1 MQGTVMKITKDNLV
15 VLCEDGTFRN
25 LPKPEVLPGLGEQIS
40 VTSYARNGN
49 VNRRNIRLTR
59 TVGSVAAS
67 VLLLIGIVFLFH
79 WMKQTSEPLTQVA
92 IDINPSI
99 QLGVTSTGKVREVN
113 LVNDEAKLLITP
125 RQLKGKTFSEAVG
138 QIIAQAKRDG
148 YLEAGTAKTW
158 IWMTL
163 IPPENSDAPA
173 YSIDRSS
180 LPISDS
186 YKLELFTATPVQVE
200 KAEEARLSVNKY
212 MVYEQAQAQGVK
224 LDIAELR
231 THSIVS
237 VLQAVGIT
245 PASLFEHDANT
256 EKPAAAGGDLSS
268 EPAPSQ
274 KTDEDLNEQQPGPNV
289 TEGQEP
295 SQQKGNNSTR
305 NQPPAKE
312 EEKTKRSQSSSL
324 GKERQPSKEPVV
336 ELREEPSY
344 DSATDLQLPEM
355 TKPDPVKVPGNES
368 AGSENEKENDN
379 KRSEKEVLDDSQSRN
394 TAPSQP
400 VNSAGEN
407 PGEGNRDGNG
417 DGNHKNNSNGNS
429 NDNDNGNG
437 NGDGSGNRNG
447 NGDGENSNGKKG
459 TVNTNNP

>member
-1 MQGTVMKITKDNLV
+1 MKITKDNIV

-40 VTSYARNGN
+40 VTSSARNGN

-59 TVGSVAAS
+59 TISSVVAS
-67 VLLLIGIVFLFH
+67 VLLLIGVVFLFQ
-79 WMKQTSEPLTQVA
+79 WMRQTTEPLTRVA

-138 QIIAQAKRDG
+138 QIITQAKRDG
-148 YLEAGTAKTW
+148 YLEDGTTKTW

-180 LPISDS
+180 LPISES
-186 YKLELFTATPVQVE
+186 YNLELFTATPVQVE
-200 KAEEARLSVNKY
+200 KAAEAHLSVNKY
-212 MVYEQAQAQGVK
+212 RVYEQAQMQGIK
-224 LDIAELR
+224 LDITELQ

-245 PASLFEHDANT
+245 PASLFEHDVNK
-256 EKPAAAGGDLSS
+256 EMPAAAGGDLSS
-268 EPAPSQ
+268 EPTPSQ
-274 KTDEDLNEQQPGPNV
+274 KTDGDLNEQQSDPNV
-289 TEGQEP
+289 TEGKEP
-295 SQQKGNNSTR
+295 IQQKGNNSTR
-305 NQPPAKE
+305 IHPPAKE
-312 EEKTKRSQSSSL
+312 EEKETKRSQSSSS
-324 GKERQPSKEPVV
+324 GKERQPSMEPVV

-344 DSATDLQLPEM
+344 DSATDLQVPEM
-355 TKPDPVKVPGNES
+355 TKPDPIKVPGNES
-368 AGSENEKENDN
+368 AGNGNEKENGN
-379 KRSEKEVLDDSQSRN
+379 KRPEKEVLEPRN

-400 VNSAGEN
+400 VNSVGEN
-407 PGEGNRDGNG
+407 QGGGNG
-417 DGNHKNNSNGNS
+417 DANQKNNSNGNS
-429 NDNDNGNG
+429 NG
-437 NGDGSGNRNG
+437 NGDGSGNRHG
-447 NGDGENSNGKKG
+447 NGDAENSNGKSG
-459 TVNTNNP
+459 TVITNNP